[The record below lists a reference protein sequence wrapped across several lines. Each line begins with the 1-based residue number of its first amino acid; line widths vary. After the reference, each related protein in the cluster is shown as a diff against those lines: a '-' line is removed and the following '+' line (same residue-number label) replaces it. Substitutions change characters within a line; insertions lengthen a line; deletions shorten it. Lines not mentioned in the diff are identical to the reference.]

1 MRADILQRLASGEV
15 LIADGA
21 TGTMLVEA
29 GLPTGM
35 PGEAWVLERP
45 EEIMKLHRAYVEA
58 GSQIVLTTTFGGT
71 RTRLKAA
78 GLDPSTGSGHRV
90 QVAEINRR
98 AAELARQVVGV
109 DLYVAGDIGPTGEL
123 MAPLGP
129 LTYEAAVELFAEQ
142 AQALAA
148 GGADCIYIET
158 MSDLNEAKA
167 AVEGARQGCDLPV
180 FCTFSFDT
188 HGRTSMGVS
197 PTQAAQ
203 AMAALGVP
211 AIGANCGH
219 APEEVLDILPQM
231 RQAALDLDAEAIAEA
246 TAEAT
251 ALIAKPNAGLPHLV
265 NRQVVYDATPERMAE
280 LACRYVELGAR
291 IVGTCCGS
299 SPAHIAAIAAAIHE
313 GGQST

>member
-1 MRADILQRLASGEV
+1 MRAGILERLASGNV

-21 TGTMLVEA
+21 TGTMLQTA
-29 GLPTGM
+29 GLPTGT

-45 EEIMKLHRAYVEA
+45 EEIKRLHRTYVEA
-58 GSQIVLTTTFGGT
+58 GSQLVLTTTFGGT
-71 RTRLKAA
+71 RPRLKAA
-78 GLDPSTGSGHRV
+78 GLDV

-98 AAELARQVVGV
+98 AAELARQVAG
-109 DLYVAGDIGPTGEL
+109 DNLYVAGDVGPTGE
-123 MAPLGP
+123 MMVPLGP

-142 AQALAA
+142 ARALAV
-148 GGADCIYIET
+148 GGADVIYVET
-158 MSDLNEAKA
+158 MSDLNEARA

-197 PTQAAQ
+197 PPQAAQ

-219 APEEVLDILPQM
+219 APEELLDILPQM
-231 RQAALDLDAEAIAEA
+231 REAAPDAY
-246 TAEAT
+246 
-251 ALIAKPNAGLPHLV
+251 LIAKPNAGIPRMV
-265 NRQVVYDATPERMAE
+265 KRQVVYDATPERMAD
-280 LACRYVELGAR
+280 LTARYVELGAR

-299 SPAHIAAIAAAIHE
+299 SPAYIVAIREAVLSDA
-313 GGQST
+313 

>member
-1 MRADILQRLASGEV
+1 
-15 LIADGA
+15 
-21 TGTMLVEA
+21 MLLEA

-45 EEIMKLHRAYVEA
+45 EVIMKLHRAYVEA
-58 GSQIVLTTTFGGT
+58 GSQLILTTTFGGT
-71 RTRLKAA
+71 RARLKAA
-78 GLDPSTGSGHRV
+78 GLEV

-98 AAELARQVVGV
+98 AAELARQVAGD
-109 DLYVAGDIGPTGEL
+109 DLYVGGDVGPTGE
-123 MAPLGP
+123 MMVPLGP
-129 LTYEAAVELFAEQ
+129 LTYETAVELFAEQ

-197 PTQAAQ
+197 PAQAAQ

-211 AIGANCGH
+211 ATGANCGH

-231 RQAALDLDAEAIAEA
+231 RQAAPDAEVIAEAI
-246 TAEAT
+246 

-265 NRQVVYDATPERMAE
+265 NRQVVYDATPERMAD
-280 LACRYVELGAR
+280 LARRYVELGAR
-291 IVGTCCGS
+291 IVGACCGS
-299 SPAHIAAIAAAIHE
+299 SPAHIAAMAAAIHE

>member
-1 MRADILQRLASGEV
+1 MRLPILQRLASGEI

-21 TGTMLVEA
+21 TGTMLQAA
-29 GLPTGM
+29 GLPTGT

-45 EEIMKLHRAYVEA
+45 EEIMRLHRAYVEA
-58 GSQIVLTTTFGGT
+58 GSQIILTTTFGGT
-71 RTRLKAA
+71 RARLKAA
-78 GLDPSTGSGHRV
+78 GLDVRV
-90 QVAEINRR
+90 EEINRR
-98 AAELARQVVGV
+98 AAELARQVAGDDV
-109 DLYVAGDIGPTGEL
+109 YVAGDIGPTGE
-123 MAPLGP
+123 MMVPLGP

-197 PTQAAQ
+197 PAQAAQ

-219 APEEVLDILPQM
+219 APEELLDILPQM
-231 RQAALDLDAEAIAEA
+231 REAAPDAY
-246 TAEAT
+246 
-251 ALIAKPNAGLPHLV
+251 LIAKPNAGVPRMV
-265 NRQVVYDATPERMAE
+265 KRRVVYDATPERMAE
-280 LACRYVELGAR
+280 LARRYVELGAR
-291 IVGTCCGS
+291 IVGACCGS
-299 SPAHIAAIAAAIHE
+299 SPAHIAAIREAVRRK
-313 GGQST
+313 T

>member
-1 MRADILQRLASGEV
+1 MRIPIWERLASGDV

-21 TGTMLVEA
+21 TGTMLLEA

-71 RTRLKAA
+71 RARLKAA
-78 GLDPSTGSGHRV
+78 GLDV
-90 QVAEINRR
+90 QVGEINRR
-98 AAELARQVVGV
+98 AAELARRVAGDEVYVG
-109 DLYVAGDIGPTGEL
+109 GDIGPTGE
-123 MAPLGP
+123 MMSPIGP

-148 GGADCIYIET
+148 GGADCVYVET

-167 AVEGARQGCDLPV
+167 AIEGARQACDLPV
-180 FCTFSFDT
+180 FCTFSFDA

-203 AMAALGVP
+203 AMSAMGVP

-231 RQAALDLDAEAIAEA
+231 RQAAPDAY
-246 TAEAT
+246 
-251 ALIAKPNAGLPHLV
+251 LIAKPNAGVPRMV
-265 NRQVVYDATPERMAE
+265 KRQVVYDGDPERMAD
-280 LACRYVELGAR
+280 LARRYVELGAC

-299 SPAHIAAIAAAIHE
+299 SPAHITAIREAVMRDE
-313 GGQST
+313 

>member
-1 MRADILQRLASGEV
+1 MRIPILQRLASGEV

-21 TGTMLVEA
+21 TGTMLLEA

-35 PGEAWVLERP
+35 PGEAWILERP
-45 EEIMKLHRAYVEA
+45 EVIMKLHRAYLEA
-58 GSQIVLTTTFGGT
+58 GSQIVLTSTFGGT
-71 RTRLKAA
+71 RARLKAA
-78 GLDPSTGSGHRV
+78 GLEV
-90 QVAEINRR
+90 QAAEINCR
-98 AAELARQVVGV
+98 AAELARRAAGA
-109 DLYVAGDIGPTGEL
+109 DRYVAGDVGPTGE
-123 MAPLGP
+123 MMVPLGP

-148 GGADCIYIET
+148 GGADCIYVET

-203 AMAALGVP
+203 AMADLGVL

-231 RQAALDLDAEAIAEA
+231 RQAAPDAF
-246 TAEAT
+246 
-251 ALIAKPNAGLPHLV
+251 LIAKPNAGLPRLV
-265 NRQVVYDATPERMAE
+265 KRQVVYDATPERMAE
-280 LACRYVELGAR
+280 LALRYVELGAR

-299 SPAHIAAIAAAIHE
+299 SPAHIAAVREAVKRETSA
-313 GGQST
+313 